1 MRFRFEKRAE
11 PSRLMLVATPIGAVL
26 LTMVIGA
33 ILFEALGYD
42 GVSAVKEIFLTPILA
57 SYKWQDVAAKAAPLI
72 LIGLGLSVS
81 NRAKIWNIGAEG
93 QYVIGALSGAGVALV
108 TQGAQGFWIIPL
120 MLLAGIAG
128 GMAWSAV
135 PALLKIRFRVNEI
148 LSSLML
154 TYVALQVLNYLITG
168 PWKDPKGHNFPQTA
182 PFTDAQL
189 LPHTIA
195 GTPVSPGLA
204 VAVALSLVFW
214 LLMSRS
220 VFGYQIKV
228 VGAAPHAAR
237 YGGFGGPGTIWL
249 AMLIGGGMAG
259 LAGIIEASSQSG
271 QINLGFP
278 SGYGFTAIIVAFL
291 GRLHPIGVLIA
302 GIVLAISYV
311 GGQVAQSAVH
321 VPNATAGI
329 FQAMMLFLLLASDI
343 LVRYRLKW
351 VPSRGPVALAGDA
364 A

>member
-1 MRFRFEKRAE
+1 MRLRFEKRAE
-11 PSRLMLVATPIGAVL
+11 PSRLMQFATPVGAVL
-26 LTMVIGA
+26 LTMVIGT

-42 GVSAVKEIFLTPILA
+42 GLRAVKEIFLTPILA
-57 SYKWQDVAAKAAPLI
+57 SYKWQDVASKAAPLI

-93 QYVIGALSGAGVALV
+93 QYVIGALAGAGVALL
-108 TQGAQGFWIIPL
+108 TQGQQGFWIIPL
-120 MLLAGIAG
+120 MFAAGILG
-128 GMAWSAV
+128 GMAWAAV
-135 PALLKIRFRVNEI
+135 PALLKTRFKVNEI

-154 TYVALQVLNYLITG
+154 TYVGLQVLNYMVTG
-168 PWKDPKGHNFPQTA
+168 PWKDPNGHNFPQTA

-189 LPHTIA
+189 LPHKLF
-195 GTPVSPGLA
+195 GTPLTPGILA
-204 VAVALSLVFW
+204 AVLLALVFW

-228 VGAAPHAAR
+228 VGAAPNAAR
-237 YGGFGGPGTIWL
+237 YGGFDAPRTVWL

-259 LAGIIEASSQSG
+259 LAGIMEASSHSG
-271 QINLGFP
+271 QLNLGFP

-291 GRLHPIGVLIA
+291 GRLHPIGVFIA

-343 LVRYRLKW
+343 LIRYRLKL
-351 VPSRGPVALAGDA
+351 VPSRRSVAAVGETA
-364 A
+364 